1 MRKHNLSFIDIE
13 TTGLS
18 LTLHEIIEIGCI
30 VVDSDLNIIEEFE
43 LKVKPQHIKTA
54 DKVSLKINHYD
65 PDNWVDAISLDEA
78 MKILSDKTEG
88 STMIGHNIS
97 FDAAFL
103 EKAFFETKIEKKFF
117 HYHLLD
123 TVSIAYAKLHNSKEV
138 GKFTLHELCEYFKII
153 NEHEHTALSDTRAT
167 FELYKKLM
175 SL

>member
-1 MRKHNLSFIDIE
+1 MRKHNLSFTDIE

-54 DKVSLKINHYD
+54 DKVSLKINHYN
-65 PDNWVDAISLDEA
+65 PDNWVDAISLEEA
-78 MKILSDKTEG
+78 MKILADKTKD

-103 EKAFFETKIEKKFF
+103 EKAFYETKIEKKFF

-123 TVSIAYAKLHNSKEV
+123 TVSIAFAKLHDKSDIEKL
-138 GKFTLHELCEYFKII
+138 TLHELCEYFNIK

-175 SL
+175 NL